1 MPDRPARCVAPPE
14 CLAVHHRLR
23 PAILASA
30 SLFWAA
36 PVYAVTVV
44 VVRPPEPSPAVAET
58 LVRLHGELLS
68 VGLEVR
74 IADASAGR
82 GQGGT
87 DSRAWLEQLAA
98 RSGASAVI
106 DILGDASAIA
116 VEVLVVDKKAGSYE
130 ESRVAVEP
138 NTQNASERLAIRA
151 IEVLRS
157 SLIEIDWAA
166 RRPPGEPV
174 AEPPSAAAQPV
185 DVVSRPAHG
194 PERVG
199 LELGAAALSSLDGVG
214 TAILPTMRVGWAVRP
229 RFMVR
234 AALAGLGT
242 RPTVGTTAGHAQVA
256 QQYAILGGCY
266 RLRPDQRL
274 RPFFALSAG
283 VLHTSIDGHADS
295 PNQGHSAYQWS
306 FLLDGSVG
314 TGLHLGGRY
323 YLTVAAHVQVATPYV
338 AIHIVDTVAASS
350 GRPNLVLTLTVGAWL

>member
-1 MPDRPARCVAPPE
+1 MPDRLARCVAPPE

-30 SLFWAA
+30 LLLWAA

-44 VVRPPEPSPAVAET
+44 VVRPPDPSPTVAET

-74 IADASAGR
+74 IADAPAGR

-87 DSRAWLEQLAA
+87 DSRVWLEELAA

-106 DILGDASAIA
+106 DILGDASPVA
-116 VEVLVVDKKAGSYE
+116 VEVLVVDKKARSYE
-130 ESRVAVEP
+130 ISRVSVEP
-138 NTQNASERLAIRA
+138 NTETASERLAIRA

-157 SLIEIDWAA
+157 NLIEIDWAA
-166 RRPPGEPV
+166 RQRHSEPIAKPPPA
-174 AEPPSAAAQPV
+174 AESVDEASQP
-185 DVVSRPAHG
+185 AYQ

-199 LELGAAALSSLDGVG
+199 LELGAAALTSLDGVG

-229 RFMVR
+229 WFVMQ

-242 RPTVGTTAGHAQVA
+242 RPTVATTAGNAQVA
-256 QQYAILGGCY
+256 QQYGILGGCY
-266 RLRPDQRL
+266 RLRRDQRL
-274 RPFFALSAG
+274 RPFLALSAG
-283 VLHTSIDGHADS
+283 VLHTSIDGRADS
-295 PNQGHSAYQWS
+295 PNQGHSADQWS

-314 TGLHLGGRY
+314 TALHLGGRY

-350 GRPNLVLTLTVGAWL
+350 GRPNLLLTLTVGAWL